1 MKRLARVPSQLSESL
16 NQRVHAYA
24 LAASAA
30 GVGVLTL
37 AQAEAKI
44 IYTPTHVDCSINGC
58 PIAFTNDGFWN
69 FRVTIFFSDSTGG
82 GGAGAFAGGRVS
94 YSEVVGTGTDFPYY
108 AAALRAGVRVGAQ
121 ARFLHQYGLMN
132 VTAFSGTHR
141 SFRGQ
146 WANGGRGVKNRY
158 LGLKFQV
165 NGKIHYGWGRF
176 NVNMSKYGLKPILTG
191 YAYETIPNK
200 PIIAGKTHGKDEA
213 TLGRLAQGASGLSNG
228 GKP

>member
-1 MKRLARVPSQLSESL
+1 MKRTARVPSQLSASL
-16 NQRVHAYA
+16 HKRLSAYA
-24 LAASAA
+24 IAASAA
-30 GVGVLTL
+30 GVGALAL
-37 AQAEAKI
+37 AQPAEAKI

-146 WANGGRGVKNRY
+146 WANGGRGV
-158 LGLKFQV
+158 
-165 NGKIHYGWGRF
+165 
-176 NVNMSKYGLKPILTG
+176 
-191 YAYETIPNK
+191 
-200 PIIAGKTHGKDEA
+200 
-213 TLGRLAQGASGLSNG
+213 
-228 GKP
+228 